1 MPNVWFRISEPQF
14 GLTFTIEP
22 APFPSLIHRIYSCMA
37 NRLATQPHEALAQGI
52 KFGDYRVRVFVVT
65 WLAYAGFY
73 FCRKNFSIAM
83 PLLKEELHFT
93 DSDFSNII
101 FTYSLTYMLGQFMG
115 GVLSDRHGPR
125 LIVSIGMVVAVI
137 ANLCMGFAA
146 IPFVFMLVGAV
157 NGGAQSTGWS
167 GTLKNMA
174 PWYSRR
180 ERGVVM
186 AWWAT
191 CYVLGAFLATRFATW
206 SISQNAPFADWGWR
220 RVFWMPAVVLA
231 GIAILFALLTRN
243 RPSDVELPELD
254 EIDPDDPE
262 IGETERHTDNQN
274 DTVGFSDI
282 FEVLGH
288 SAVWVTGMMYFLLKL
303 TRYSIMFWTPIYL
316 VEHLGMD
323 KVAAGNTSSW
333 YDLVG
338 FLGAVFAGYAS
349 DKLFSSRRFPVGSI
363 MLLGLAGACYLEPT
377 IIRWGDYGPALALA
391 LMGFMTYG
399 PDTLMTGA
407 GAMDIG
413 TPRRAATAAGVI
425 NGMGSCGQ
433 LISPFLVPYMKNT
446 FGWDSLFYLF
456 IGCSLLGSLL
466 LATKWN
472 YGAKETANQ

>member
-1 MPNVWFRISEPQF
+1 MR
-14 GLTFTIEP
+14 
-22 APFPSLIHRIYSCMA
+22 
-37 NRLATQPHEALAQGI
+37 NRLATQPHKALAQGI
-52 KFGDYRVRVFVVT
+52 QFGDYRVRVFAVT

-73 FCRKNFSIAM
+73 FCRKNFSAAM
-83 PLLKEELHFT
+83 PLLKEELNF
-93 DSDFSNII
+93 SDIDLSNLI
-101 FTYSLTYMLGQFMG
+101 FVYSLTYMLGQFVG

-125 LIVSIGMVVAVI
+125 LIVSLGMVVAVI

-146 IPFVFMLVGAV
+146 TPFAFLFLGAV
-157 NGGAQSTGWS
+157 NGGAQSTGWP

-174 PWYSRR
+174 PWYSRH

-191 CYVLGAFLATRFATW
+191 CYVLGSFLATQFAAW
-206 SISQNAPFADWGWR
+206 SISTSAPFAEWGWR
-220 RVFWMPAVVLA
+220 RAFWMPAIVLT
-231 GIAILFALLTRN
+231 GIAILFSLLTRN
-243 RPSDVELPELD
+243 SPSDVGLPELD

-262 IGETERHTDNQN
+262 IAEAGDHPDDNAN
-274 DTVGFSDI
+274 ESASFADI
-282 FEVLGH
+282 LEVLKH
-288 SAVWVTGMMYFLLKL
+288 SAVWITGLMYFLLKL
-303 TRYSIMFWTPIYL
+303 TRYSIMFWTPVYL

-323 KVAAGNTSSW
+323 TVAAVRTSSW
-333 YDLVG
+333 YELIG
-338 FLGAVFAGYAS
+338 FLGVLFAGYAS

-377 IIRWGDYGPALALA
+377 IVRWGAYGPALAMA

-433 LISPFLVPYMKNT
+433 LISPFVVIYMKNT
-446 FGWDSLFYLF
+446 YGWDSLFYLF
-456 IGCSLLGSLL
+456 IVCALLGSLL

-472 YGAKETANQ
+472 YGATEAANHQGED